1 MARLIRLLSPI
12 GLACAIAAACT
23 LGLGWFWR
31 LIGGGALSVHGW
43 IAMGLGILGTVA
55 LSWVLMSLAF
65 RSDRDGWDDQVDNR
79 LDPGREENRSKDND
93 DLIY

>member
-1 MARLIRLLSPI
+1 MARVLRHLSSI
-12 GLACAIAAACT
+12 GLACVIAAVCT
-23 LGLGWFWR
+23 VGLGWFWR
-31 LIGGGALSVHGW
+31 LIGGGVLTIHGW

-65 RSDRDGWDDQVDNR
+65 RSDREGWDDQVDNR
-79 LDPGREENRSKDND
+79 LDPGREENRSNDD